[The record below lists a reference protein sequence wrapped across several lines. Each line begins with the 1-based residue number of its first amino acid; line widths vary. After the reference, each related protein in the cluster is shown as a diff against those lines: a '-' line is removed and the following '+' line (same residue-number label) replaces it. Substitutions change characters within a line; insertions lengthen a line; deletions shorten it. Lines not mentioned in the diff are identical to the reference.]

1 MRHIVHMDLDTFFV
15 SVERLRNSKL
25 VGLPVII
32 GGGSDRGV
40 VASCSYEARK
50 LGVHSAMPIRQARQ
64 LCPNGMYIRG
74 DMEAY
79 SKYSRVV
86 TDVIADMVP
95 LYEKASIDEF
105 YIDLTGMDKFFGI
118 EKFAHSV
125 RNKIMTEA
133 GLPISFGL
141 SENKTVS
148 KIGTGQAKPNG
159 PIAIEHGT
167 EKSFLAPLSISKI
180 PMIGEVTF
188 KTLRS
193 MGIARIETL
202 QQMPIEMMERV
213 MGKHGIMIWKKANG
227 IDNNPVEPYNERKSI
242 STETTF
248 ETDTIDV
255 QRLRNILVAM
265 VEKIAFKLRKEGKLT
280 SCVTVKLR
288 YSNFD
293 TFTQQCQIPY
303 SSSDHLLLE
312 KAHALFDKL
321 YNRRLLIRLIGV
333 RFSGLVQGTQ
343 QINLFDN
350 VHKTV
355 DLYLAMDKL
364 RKRFGDDA
372 IQRAAGLGEL

>member
-1 MRHIVHMDLDTFFV
+1 M
-15 SVERLRNSKL
+15 
-25 VGLPVII
+25 
-32 GGGSDRGV
+32 V
-40 VASCSYEARK
+40 VATVGWWHRAVTKREK

-125 RNKIMTEA
+125 LNKIMTEA

-159 PIAIEHGT
+159 TIAIEHGT

-280 SCVTVKLR
+280 SCVTVKLW
-288 YSNFD
+288 
-293 TFTQQCQIPY
+293 
-303 SSSDHLLLE
+303 
-312 KAHALFDKL
+312 
-321 YNRRLLIRLIGV
+321 
-333 RFSGLVQGTQ
+333 
-343 QINLFDN
+343 
-350 VHKTV
+350 
-355 DLYLAMDKL
+355 
-364 RKRFGDDA
+364 
-372 IQRAAGLGEL
+372 